1 MSFHILEIKFNFNGT
16 DDAIYPTV
24 IQSENETLL
33 IDCGYEGFLPK
44 LEEALSEV
52 GLSFNDVTGILI
64 THHDIDHMG
73 GLFEIKAKY
82 PHLKVWSSDLEAAY
96 IDGSKKSL
104 RLIQAEDCFDQLPES
119 YKAGARHFIDQLKQM
134 KAVAVD
140 KVFGMGNDLE
150 LLQGVEVIHTPG
162 HMPGHIS
169 IYLKD
174 SRTLIAADAVV
185 VENGELEIANPQFTL
200 DMPAALASI
209 NKLSRLAIDNLVCY
223 HGGLLDNDVNAKLL
237 ELVKR
242 YQTKQLKA
250 NTV

>member
-16 DDAIYPTV
+16 EEAIYPTV
-24 IQSENETLL
+24 IQSGSETLL
-33 IDCGYEGFLPK
+33 IDCGYEGLLPK

-52 GLSFNDVTGILI
+52 NLSFNELTGILI

-73 GLFEIKAKY
+73 GLFEIKAKH
-82 PHLKVWSSDLEAAY
+82 PHLKVWSSDQEAGY

-104 RLIQAEDCFDQLPES
+104 RLIQAEDTYDQLPES

-140 KVFGMGNDLE
+140 KVFGMRNDLE

-169 IYLKD
+169 LYLKD
-174 SRTLIAADAVV
+174 SHTLIAADAVV

-200 DMPAALASI
+200 DMSAALASVG
-209 NKLSRLAIDNLVCY
+209 KLESLVIDKLVCY
-223 HGGLLDNDVNAKLL
+223 HGGLLDKDVNAELLKLT
-237 ELVKR
+237 KR
-242 YQTKQLKA
+242 YQATQVKA

>member
-1 MSFHILEIKFNFNGT
+1 MSFHLLEIKFNFNGT
-16 DDAIYPTV
+16 EEAIYPTV
-24 IQSENETLL
+24 IQSGSETLL

-44 LEEALSEV
+44 LEEALSQV
-52 GLSFNDVTGILI
+52 NLSFDELTGILI

-82 PHLKVWSSDLEAAY
+82 PHLKVWSSDLEAGY

-104 RLIQAEDCFDQLPES
+104 RLIQAEDTYDQLPAS
-119 YKAGARHFIDQLKQM
+119 YKDGARYFIDQLKRM
-134 KAVAVD
+134 NAVPVD
-140 KVFGMGNDLE
+140 KVFRLTNEGE
-150 LLQGVEVIHTPG
+150 LLEGVEIIHTPG

-200 DMPAALASI
+200 DMSAALASVA
-209 NKLSRLAIDNLVCY
+209 KLGQLAIGRLVCY
-223 HGGLLDNDVNAKLL
+223 HGGLLDKDVNAKLL
-237 ELVKR
+237 ELTKK
-242 YQTKQLKA
+242 YQATHVKA